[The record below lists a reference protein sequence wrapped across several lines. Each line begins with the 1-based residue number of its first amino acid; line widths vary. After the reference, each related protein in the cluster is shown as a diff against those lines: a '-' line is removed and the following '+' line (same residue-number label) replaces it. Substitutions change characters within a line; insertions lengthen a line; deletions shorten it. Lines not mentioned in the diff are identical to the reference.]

1 MLDQHTINVIKSTV
15 PVLEVHGVAITK
27 TFYSNL
33 FKDNPSLLNIFN
45 HTNQTQGRQQ
55 GALANTVYAAAQHI
69 DNLEPIVPVVVQ
81 IAHKHV
87 SLGVLPEHYP
97 IVGQYLLAAI
107 KEVLGDAATDEII
120 EAWGKAYGVIADI
133 FISVEEDL
141 YKAAEQN
148 NGWRAFK
155 QFKIARTVKE
165 SDDVTSFYLQ
175 PTDGSKVPAY
185 KPGQYVSIRVTAPG
199 EEYLLNR
206 QYTLSQPSNEQE
218 FRISVKRESQHNP
231 KGKVSNFLHDA
242 ALGTTIDVSAP
253 AGVFTYEATNAP
265 VLFISGGIGVT
276 PLNAMLQTIQNKENV
291 TFIQCARNEHVLAF
305 HEDIQN
311 KMNALNGPTGLSKL
325 FSVFKKDSNAHH
337 KVLYSEKN
345 EYINANV
352 LRPLLTKDTQ
362 VYICGPTPF
371 METTINALH
380 ECNIDDRQIHYEFFG
395 PALQLNTK

>member
-155 QFKIARTVKE
+155 QFKISRTVKE

-291 TFIQCARNEHVLAF
+291 TFIQCARNEQVLAF

-380 ECNIDDRQIHYEFFG
+380 ECNIDDSQIHYEFFG

>member
-352 LRPLLTKDTQ
+352 LRSLLTKDTQ

-380 ECNIDDRQIHYEFFG
+380 ECNIDDSQIHYEFFG

>member
-27 TFYSNL
+27 TFYHNL

-45 HTNQTQGRQQ
+45 HTNQTKGRQQ
-55 GALANTVYAAAQHI
+55 GALANTVYAAAKHI

-120 EAWGKAYGVIADI
+120 DAWAKAYGVIADI

-148 NGWRAFK
+148 GGWRAFK
-155 QFKIARTVKE
+155 QFQIARTVKE
-165 SDDVTSFYLQ
+165 SDDVTSFYLT
-175 PTDGSKVPAY
+175 PVDGSKVPAY
-185 KPGQYVSIRVTAPG
+185 QPGQYVSIRVKAPG

-206 QYTLSQPSNEQE
+206 QYTLSQPSNAQE
-218 FRISVKRESQHNP
+218 FRISVKRESEHNP
-231 KGKVSNFLHDA
+231 KGKVSNFLHEA
-242 ALGTTIDVSAP
+242 AIGTIIDVSAP
-253 AGVFTYEATNAP
+253 AGVFTYEPTKAP

-276 PLNAMLQTIQNKENV
+276 PLNAMFQTIENKENV
-291 TFIQCARNEHVLAF
+291 TFIQCARNENVLAF
-305 HEDIQN
+305 HEAIQN
-311 KMNALNGPTGLSKL
+311 KMNTLKGPTGLRKL
-325 FSVFKKDSNAHH
+325 FSAFKKDSNPHH
-337 KVLYSEKN
+337 QVLYSDKN
-345 EYINANV
+345 EYISANV
-352 LRPLLTKDTQ
+352 LRQVVTQDTQ
-362 VYICGPTPF
+362 VYICGPIPF
-371 METTINALH
+371 MEAAVNALH
-380 ECNIDDRQIHYEFFG
+380 ECHIPDNQIHYEFFG

>member
-15 PVLEVHGVAITK
+15 PVLEVHGIAITK

-120 EAWGKAYGVIADI
+120 EAWSKAYGVIADI

-185 KPGQYVSIRVTAPG
+185 KPGQYVSIRVTASG

-242 ALGTTIDVSAP
+242 TLGTTIDVSAP
-253 AGVFTYEATNAP
+253 AGVFTYEPTNAP

-291 TFIQCARNEHVLAF
+291 TFIQCARNENVLAF

-337 KVLYSEKN
+337 KVLYSEKMST
-345 EYINANV
+345 
-352 LRPLLTKDTQ
+352 LTLT
-362 VYICGPTPF
+362 YY
-371 METTINALH
+371 AL
-380 ECNIDDRQIHYEFFG
+380 F
-395 PALQLNTK
+395 

>member
-15 PVLEVHGVAITK
+15 PVLEVHGLAITK

-380 ECNIDDRQIHYEFFG
+380 ECNIDDSQIHYEFFG

>member
-15 PVLEVHGVAITK
+15 PVLEVHGLAITK
-27 TFYSNL
+27 TFYHNL

-141 YKAAEQN
+141 YQAAEQN

-199 EEYLLNR
+199 EKYLLNR

-218 FRISVKRESQHNP
+218 FRISVKRESEHNP
-231 KGKVSNFLHDA
+231 KGKVSNFLHEA
-242 ALGTTIDVSAP
+242 ALGTTLEVSAP
-253 AGVFTYEATNAP
+253 AGVFTYEPTNAP

-276 PLNAMLQTIQNKENV
+276 PLNAMFQTIQNKENV
-291 TFIQCARNEHVLAF
+291 TFIQCARNENVLAF

-337 KVLYSEKN
+337 KVLYSDKN

-352 LRPLLTKDTQ
+352 LRPVSTKDTQ

-371 METTINALH
+371 MEAAINALH
-380 ECNIDDRQIHYEFFG
+380 ECNIADSQIHYEFFG

>member
-45 HTNQTQGRQQ
+45 QTNQTKGRQQ

-69 DNLEPIVPVVVQ
+69 ENLEPIVPVVVQ

-120 EAWGKAYGVIADI
+120 DAWGKAYGVIADI

-148 NGWRAFK
+148 GGWRAFK
-155 QFKIARTVKE
+155 QFKIDRTVKE
-165 SDDVTSFYLQ
+165 SDEVTSFYLK
-175 PTDGSKVPAY
+175 PVDGSTVPAY
-185 KPGQYVSIRVTAPG
+185 KPGQYVSIRVTASG
-199 EEYLLNR
+199 EKYMLNR
-206 QYTLSQPSNEQE
+206 QYTLSQPSNSQE
-218 FRISVKRESQHNP
+218 FRISVKRESEHNP
-231 KGKVSNFLHDA
+231 KGKVSNFLHEA
-242 ALGTTIDVSAP
+242 AIGTTIDVSAP
-253 AGVFTYEATNAP
+253 AGVFTYEPTEAP

-276 PLNAMLQTIQNKENV
+276 PLNAMFQSIQNKENV
-291 TFIQCARNEHVLAF
+291 TFIQCARNENVLAF
-305 HEDIQN
+305 HEAIQN
-311 KMNALNGPTGLSKL
+311 KMNALNGPTGLKKL
-325 FSVFKKDSNAHH
+325 FSAFKKDSNPHH
-337 KVLYSEKN
+337 KVLYSDKN
-345 EYINANV
+345 EFIDANI
-352 LRPLLTKDTQ
+352 LRPILTKDTQ

-371 METTINALH
+371 IEAAINALH
-380 ECNIDDRQIHYEFFG
+380 ECNIPNSQINYEFFG

>member
-175 PTDGSKVPAY
+175 PTDGSKIPAY
-185 KPGQYVSIRVTAPG
+185 KPGQYISIRVTAPG

-380 ECNIDDRQIHYEFFG
+380 ECNIDDSQIHYEFFG

>member
-27 TFYSNL
+27 TFYHNL

-45 HTNQTQGRQQ
+45 HTNQTKGRQQ

-155 QFKIARTVKE
+155 QFKITRTVKE

-175 PTDGSKVPAY
+175 PIDDSKVPAY
-185 KPGQYVSIRVTAPG
+185 KPGQYVSIRVTIPG
-199 EEYLLNR
+199 EDYLLNR
-206 QYTLSQPSNEQE
+206 QYTLSQASNGQE
-218 FRISVKRESQHNP
+218 FRISVKRESAHNP

-253 AGVFTYEATNAP
+253 AGVFTYEPTSAP

-276 PLNAMLQTIQNKENV
+276 PLNAMLQTIENKENV
-291 TFIQCARNEHVLAF
+291 TFLQCARNEHVLAF

-325 FSVFKKDSNAHH
+325 FRVFKKDSNAHH
-337 KVLYSEKN
+337 KVLYSDNK

-352 LRPLLTKDTQ
+352 LRPLLTQDTQ

-371 METTINALH
+371 MEAAVNSLH
-380 ECNIDDRQIHYEFFG
+380 ECNIADSQIHYEFFG